1 MTSSPAAQSSRQW
14 SSSERPKE
22 SSLPFP
28 LGRFETPRPCVN
40 LIGTW
45 QTKLPRNSLIMPL
58 LRFDPSGSI
67 NSDFGITEDQIAG
80 LSDTLGNLRTE
91 MVETD
96 QQQYESG
103 QIPENKQPLD
113 ARFFWLPEEQLA
125 AYQSDRAESELGRIF
140 QVANGMH
147 NEIDAV
153 AVLGIGG
160 SYMGARAMMEACCD
174 PYHNELTRA
183 ARGSKPRMYF
193 EGNNVDNDA
202 SSALWHRLKAGG
214 SGPTEAEQRFAIVVI
229 SKSGGTMET
238 AVAFRQCLA
247 ALEESLGDQA
257 ASQLG
262 RFVIP
267 VTGAQGKLHDLASAI
282 GCQQVFSVPEGV
294 GGRFSV
300 LSSVGLMP
308 AAMLGLD
315 CMKLLE
321 GAVAMNEHFRT
332 ASYEDNVVL
341 QYVAVNHLLAKYR
354 DKSIRV
360 MSVWSKALESVGL
373 WYDQLLAESN
383 GKEGL
388 GVTPLTTVN
397 TRDLHSRHQQ
407 HQQGRNDKVFN
418 NVIVENYRTDPLPV
432 GHSERNQDELN
443 DLSDRT
449 LPEIMAAAIK
459 GTNDALHEDGRPTTD
474 ILLPGI
480 DTHVLGQLF
489 QMLMIATVIEGRL
502 LGINPYGQPGVEQY
516 KRNMNK
522 NLGRT

>member
-1 MTSSPAAQSSRQW
+1 MS
-14 SSSERPKE
+14 
-22 SSLPFP
+22 
-28 LGRFETPRPCVN
+28 
-40 LIGTW
+40 
-45 QTKLPRNSLIMPL
+45 L

-67 NSDFGITEDQIAG
+67 NSEFGIKEDQIAS
-80 LSDTLGNLRTE
+80 LADKLMHLRHE

-96 QQQYESG
+96 RAQYDSG
-103 QIPENKQPLD
+103 DVPTEKQPLD

-125 AYQSDRAESELGRIF
+125 AYEADRETSELGRIF
-140 QVANGMH
+140 QVANGLH

-160 SYMGARAMMEACCD
+160 SYMGARAMMDACCD
-174 PYHNELTRA
+174 PYHNELTRG

-202 SSALWHRLKAGG
+202 SAALLNRLKAGG
-214 SGPTEAEQRFAIVVI
+214 YGDSAAEKQFAIVVI

-238 AVAFRQCLA
+238 AVAFRQFLA
-247 ALEESLGDQA
+247 SLESSLGTDA
-257 ASQLG
+257 AQQLG
-262 RFVIP
+262 QRVIP
-267 VTGAQGKLHDLASAI
+267 VTGASGKLHDLAREI
-282 GCQQVFSVPEGV
+282 GCRQVFSVPEGV
-294 GGRFSV
+294 GGRFSI

-321 GAVAMNEHFRT
+321 GAVAMNDHFKT
-332 ASYEDNVVL
+332 AAYEDNVVL
-341 QYVAVNHLLAKYR
+341 QYVAVNHLLSELR
-354 DKSIRV
+354 GKSIRV

-418 NVIVENYRTDPLPV
+418 NIIVENYRADSLAV
-432 GHSERNQDELN
+432 GQSDRNQDTLN
-443 DLSDRT
+443 DIAKRT
-449 LPEIMAAAIK
+449 LPDIMNAAIK

-474 ILLPGI
+474 IILPRI

-489 QMLMIATVIEGRL
+489 QMLMISTVIEGRL
-502 LGINPYGQPGVEQY
+502 LGVNPYGQPGVEQY

-522 NLGRT
+522 NLDRA

>member
-1 MTSSPAAQSSRQW
+1 MS
-14 SSSERPKE
+14 
-22 SSLPFP
+22 
-28 LGRFETPRPCVN
+28 
-40 LIGTW
+40 
-45 QTKLPRNSLIMPL
+45 L
-58 LRFDPSGSI
+58 LRFDPAGSI
-67 NSDFGITEDQIAG
+67 NDEFGITQSQIDSLA
-80 LSDTLGNLRTE
+80 DKLGELRRE

-96 QQQYESG
+96 QSQFESG
-103 QIPENKQPLD
+103 NIPADKQPLD

-125 AYQSDRAESELGRIF
+125 AYEQGREKSELGRIF

-147 NEIDAV
+147 DEIDAV
-153 AVLGIGG
+153 VVLGIGG

-174 PYHNELTRA
+174 PYHNELTRGN
-183 ARGSKPRMYF
+183 RGSKPRMYF

-202 SSALWHRLKAGG
+202 SAALLHRLAQGG
-214 SGPTEAEQRFAIVVI
+214 YGDSPAEKRVAIVVI

-238 AVAFRQCLA
+238 AVAFRQFLSA
-247 ALEESLGDQA
+247 IETTLTSDNKD
-257 ASQLG
+257 QLG
-262 RFVIP
+262 RLVIP
-267 VTGAQGKLHDLASAI
+267 VTGESGKLHDLATEI
-282 GCQQVFSVPEGV
+282 GCEQIFSVPDGV

-308 AAMLGLD
+308 AAFLGLD
-315 CMKLLE
+315 CIELLQ
-321 GAVAMNEHFRT
+321 GAVAMNEHFKT
-332 ASYEDNVVL
+332 ASYEENVVL
-341 QYVAVNHLLAKYR
+341 QYVAVNHLLAQHR
-354 DKSIRV
+354 DKTIRV
-360 MSVWSKALESVGL
+360 MSVWSKALESVGM

-418 NVIVENYRTDPLPV
+418 NVIVDSYRYGHLAV
-432 GHSERNQDELN
+432 GMSNRNQDTLN
-443 DLSDRT
+443 DIADKA

-474 ILLPGI
+474 IILPTI

-516 KRNMNK
+516 KKNMNI
-522 NLGRT
+522 NLGRV

>member
-1 MTSSPAAQSSRQW
+1 MS
-14 SSSERPKE
+14 
-22 SSLPFP
+22 
-28 LGRFETPRPCVN
+28 
-40 LIGTW
+40 
-45 QTKLPRNSLIMPL
+45 L

-67 NSDFGITEDQIAG
+67 DSDFGVRQDQIDALAG
-80 LSDTLGNLRTE
+80 DLNSLRTE

-96 QQQYESG
+96 RRQYDSG
-103 QIPENKQPLD
+103 DVPAVKDPLD

-125 AYQSDRAESELGRIF
+125 DYEKDREKSELGRIF
-140 QVANGMH
+140 KVANGLH

-160 SYMGARAMMEACCD
+160 SYMGARAMMDACCD

-202 SSALWHRLKAGG
+202 SAALLSRLSAGG
-214 SGPTEAEQRFAIVVI
+214 YGESAAEKRFAIVVI

-238 AVAFRQCLA
+238 AVAFRQFLA
-247 ALEESLGDQA
+247 QLESSLGDA
-257 ASQLG
+257 AQDRLG
-262 RFVIP
+262 SLVIP
-267 VTGAQGKLHDLASAI
+267 VTGTSGKLHELATAI
-282 GCQQVFSVPEGV
+282 GCDEIFSVPDGV

-315 CMKLLE
+315 CMKLLD
-321 GAVAMNEHFRT
+321 GAVAMNEHFKN
-332 ASYEDNVVL
+332 ADYSDNVVL
-341 QYVAVNHLLAKYR
+341 QYVAVNHLLAR
-354 DKSIRV
+354 ERGKSIRV
-360 MSVWSKALESVGL
+360 MSVWSKALESVGM

-407 HQQGRNDKVFN
+407 HQQGASDKVFN
-418 NVIVENYRTDPLPV
+418 NVIVESYRSDPLVV
-432 GHSERNQDELN
+432 GSSDRNQDTLN
-443 DLSDRT
+443 DIAEKT
-449 LPEIMAAAIK
+449 LPQIMDAAIR
-459 GTNDALHEDGRPTTD
+459 GTNDALHADGRPTTD
-474 ILLPGI
+474 IILPSL
-480 DTHVLGQLF
+480 DTHTLGQLF

-516 KRNMNK
+516 KKNMNR
-522 NLGRT
+522 NLGRS

>member
-1 MTSSPAAQSSRQW
+1 MS
-14 SSSERPKE
+14 
-22 SSLPFP
+22 
-28 LGRFETPRPCVN
+28 
-40 LIGTW
+40 
-45 QTKLPRNSLIMPL
+45 L

-67 NSDFGITEDQIAG
+67 HPDFGITQDQIDG
-80 LSDTLGNLRTE
+80 LSETLGNLRAE
-91 MVETD
+91 MVFTD
-96 QQQYESG
+96 HKQYESG
-103 QIPENKQPLD
+103 QVPENKQPLD
-113 ARFFWLPEEQLA
+113 ARFFWLPEQQLA
-125 AYQSDRAESELGRIF
+125 AYESDRAESELGHIF
-140 QVANGMH
+140 RVANGIH

-202 SSALWHRLKAGG
+202 SRALLHRLKAGG
-214 SGPTEAEQRFAIVVI
+214 YGTTEAEQHFAIVVI

-238 AVAFRQCLA
+238 AVAFRQFLT
-247 ALEESLGDQA
+247 ALEASLGDQA
-257 ASQLG
+257 AHQLG
-262 RFVIP
+262 RLVIP
-267 VTGAQGKLHDLASAI
+267 VTGAQGKLHDLASTL
-282 GCQQVFSVPEGV
+282 GCEHVFSVPEGV

-321 GAVAMNEHFRT
+321 GAVAMNEHFKT
-332 ASYEDNVVL
+332 ADYGDNVVL
-341 QYVAVNHLLAKYR
+341 QYVAVNHLLAQHR
-354 DKSIRV
+354 NKSIRV
-360 MSVWSKALESVGL
+360 MSVWSKALEAVGF

-383 GKEGL
+383 GKQGL

-432 GHSERNQDELN
+432 GHSKRNQDELN
-443 DLSDRT
+443 DLSGRA

-459 GTNDALHEDGRPTTD
+459 GTNEALHEDGRPTTD
-474 ILLPGI
+474 LILPRI

-502 LGINPYGQPGVEQY
+502 LGVNPYGQPGVEQY

-522 NLGRT
+522 NLGRS